1 MLREQLYVG
10 EVVGMLAKPLVTL
23 VPPLRLLQKGDLFLR
38 KAIADDARRHPTDY
52 GVGRNILRH
61 DCTHGYDGAIANR
74 DATLERYAG
83 TYPHIVADN
92 DGAPIDVQHFVEA
105 TCTDKTAIG
114 LAHRTVEH
122 RGAGDERGTG
132 VREDFYAHPVGNAA
146 KTTDA
151 RILKRTLGGYIRV
164 ATYLRPTDI

>member
-1 MLREQLYVG
+1 MLHEQLYVG
-10 EVVGMLAKPLVTL
+10 EVVGMLAEPLVAL

-38 KAIADDARRHPTDY
+38 EAIADDARRHSTDY
-52 GVGRNILRH
+52 SVGRNVLRH
-61 DCTHGYDGAIANR
+61 NGTHGYNGAIANR

-92 DGAPIDVQHFVEA
+92 DGASIDVQHFVEA
-105 TCTDKTAIG
+105 TCIDKTAIG
-114 LAHRTVEH
+114 LAHRAVKN

-151 RILKRTLGGYIRV
+151 RILERTFGGNIRV